1 MSPFCESVAI
11 SSIQFDFVRDVKPRE
26 CIIITKNEICYKNFG
41 VLFEGT
47 LISKQDI
54 KTYTFKPCLFE
65 YIYFARPESTIDGIL
80 VYQARK
86 NMGEAL
92 ANKIIKDYLIRLI

>member
-1 MSPFCESVAI
+1 M
-11 SSIQFDFVRDVKPRE
+11 
-26 CIIITKNEICYKNFG
+26 
-41 VLFEGT
+41 
-47 LISKQDI
+47 
-54 KTYTFKPCLFE
+54 PCLFE

-92 ANKIIKDYLIRLI
+92 ANKIKRDFPGLVDNIDVVMPVPDSARISALCASYFLNKLYRDYTNLF